1 MRAGI
6 ISDFELSV
14 VSRHIAHRRRGTILS
29 VAAVALAVAISITF
43 VSMQEGFQ
51 GMLFDIIVEDL
62 PHITVSSQEGDD
74 YIYLYR
80 SLMEDI
86 WAIPGVA
93 AVSPG
98 LATSAT
104 FSYKDNLE
112 SVQISGINPIDIDK
126 IYNIAKYVYQGD
138 LASIQDGKRVVIGD
152 KLAERLNV
160 KVGQTV
166 YASFPDAK
174 STSLVVSG
182 IFSLPTGWPEDIA
195 FVSISTAQ
203 DFLGDGDVLTGID
216 VKLEDVYSAEAVA
229 AELQGQGYKADSWQT
244 LYPDILKTLAIE
256 KFQNNLIML
265 LIMIIA
271 AFGIGSVMYML
282 VNEKTS
288 EIGMFMA
295 IGARGGSIRNIFL
308 LESGILGLMGGV
320 VGAIFGLAVSLY
332 LQSLEIKMNAP
343 GGQAITLP
351 IVINPESYLAIVAVA
366 VGLSLIAGLY
376 PARKASRLDPAI
388 AING

>member
-282 VNEKTS
+282 VNEKTA

-308 LESGILGLMGGV
+308 LESGILGLRGGV

>member
-282 VNEKTS
+282 VNEKTA

>member
-14 VSRHIAHRRRGTILS
+14 VNRHIAHRRRGTILS

-282 VNEKTS
+282 VNEKTA

>member
-1 MRAGI
+1 MPAGV
-6 ISDFELSV
+6 ISEFELSV
-14 VSRHIAHRRRGTILS
+14 VRRHIAHRRRGTILS
-29 VAAVALAVAISITF
+29 VAAVALAVAISLTF

-62 PHITVSSQEGDD
+62 PHITVSPREGDD
-74 YIYLYR
+74 FIYLYR
-80 SLMEDI
+80 SLMDRV
-86 WAIPGVA
+86 WALPGVV

-98 LATSAT
+98 LAAAAT

-112 SVQISGINPIDIDK
+112 SVQLSGVNPIDIDR
-126 IYNIAKYVYQGD
+126 IYNIAQYVRQGD
-138 LASIQDGKRVVIGD
+138 LASIQTGKRVVIGET
-152 KLAERLNV
+152 LAERLNV
-160 KVGQTV
+160 KLGQTV
-166 YASFPDAK
+166 YASFPDAR

-203 DFLGDGDVLTGID
+203 DFLGEGDVLTGVD

-229 AELQGQGYKADSWQT
+229 AKLQWQGYNAESWQT
-244 LYPDILKTLAIE
+244 LYPDILETLAIE
-256 KFQNNLIML
+256 QFQNNLIML

-271 AFGIGSVMYML
+271 AFGIASVMYML
-282 VNEKTS
+282 VNEKTA

-295 IGARGGSIRNIFL
+295 IGASSGSIRNIFL
-308 LESGILGLMGGV
+308 LESGILGLMGGLA
-320 VGAIFGLAVSLY
+320 GAVLGLAVAIY
-332 LQSLEIKMNAP
+332 LQSLQIKMEAA
-343 GGQAITLP
+343 GGQEITLP
-351 IVINPESYLAIVAVA
+351 VVINPESYVAIVAVA

-376 PARKASRLDPAI
+376 PAWKASRLDPAI